1 MVAQPAKEVRSMNKV
16 SLNAVCR
23 SLLARAASAPAG
35 RSTETVYGGHE
46 HVLRQSVMALSAHR
60 GLAEHSL
67 TGRVRLHAGREE
79 WDARTG
85 DLLVLPSAPHSIE
98 ALEDS
103 TMLLTVAMPHP
114 RP

>member
-1 MVAQPAKEVRSMNKV
+1 MNKV
-16 SLNAVCR
+16 SLTAMSR
-23 SLLARAASAPAG
+23 GLLARAAAAPAG

-46 HVLRQSVMALSAHR
+46 HVLRQSVVALSAHR

-67 TGRVRLHAGREE
+67 RGEGTVYVLTGRVRLHAGRDE

-85 DLLVLPSAPHSIE
+85 DLLVLPSAPHRIE

-103 TMLLTVAMPHP
+103 AMLLTVAMPHP
-114 RP
+114 TP